1 MKFTIDGKDVK
12 ELNYS
17 DIERKKFTTS
27 LNIEYL
33 NEFRN
38 LCNYLD
44 VNLNDSIE
52 TLLEM
57 LSEDAD
63 LLSSFIENVEKKR
76 VRRTKRRSVL
86 ITQQVK
92 QKKEAIN
99 SSVRQ
104 ETVNTQEIEPVKDNQ
119 KVEENTT
126 HFYDMFS
133 NNNNNKKTK
142 NRRRNKNNKHKNKDG
157 V

>member
-99 SSVRQ
+99 SSIRQ

-142 NRRRNKNNKHKNKDG
+142 NRKRNKNNRHKNKDG

>member
-63 LLSSFIENVEKKR
+63 LLASFIENVEKKR

-99 SSVRQ
+99 SSIRQ
-104 ETVNTQEIEPVKDNQ
+104 ETINTQKIEPVKDNQ

-126 HFYDMFS
+126 HFYDMFT

-142 NRRRNKNNKHKNKDG
+142 NRKRNKNNKHKNKDG

>member
-99 SSVRQ
+99 SSIRQ

-126 HFYDMFS
+126 HFYDMFT

-142 NRRRNKNNKHKNKDG
+142 NRRRNKNNRHKNKDG

>member
-63 LLSSFIENVEKKR
+63 LLASFIENVEKKR

-104 ETVNTQEIEPVKDNQ
+104 EIVNVQEIEPVKDNQ

-142 NRRRNKNNKHKNKDG
+142 NRRRNKNNRHKNKDG

>member
-86 ITQQVK
+86 ITQQAK

-99 SSVRQ
+99 SSIRQ

>member
-63 LLSSFIENVEKKR
+63 LLASFIENVEKKR

-104 ETVNTQEIEPVKDNQ
+104 ETVNTQEIEPVKDNK

-142 NRRRNKNNKHKNKDG
+142 NRRRNKNNRHKNKDG

>member
-63 LLSSFIENVEKKR
+63 LLASFIENVEKKR

-86 ITQQVK
+86 ITQQAK

-99 SSVRQ
+99 SSIRQ
-104 ETVNTQEIEPVKDNQ
+104 ETINTQKIEPVKDNQ

-126 HFYDMFS
+126 HFYDIFS

-142 NRRRNKNNKHKNKDG
+142 NRRRNKNNRHKNKDG

>member
-63 LLSSFIENVEKKR
+63 LLASFIENVEKKR

-92 QKKEAIN
+92 QKEEAIN
-99 SSVRQ
+99 SSIRQ

-142 NRRRNKNNKHKNKDG
+142 NRKRNKNNRHKNTDG

>member
-44 VNLNDSIE
+44 VNLNDRIE

-63 LLSSFIENVEKKR
+63 LLDSFIENVEKKR

-86 ITQQVK
+86 ITQQAK

-99 SSVRQ
+99 SSIRQ
-104 ETVNTQEIEPVKDNQ
+104 ETVNTQEIESVKDNQ

-126 HFYDMFS
+126 HFYDMFT

-142 NRRRNKNNKHKNKDG
+142 NRKRNKNNRHKNKDG

>member
-126 HFYDMFS
+126 HFYDIFS

>member
-57 LSEDAD
+57 LSEDND
-63 LLSSFIENVEKKR
+63 LLAGFIENVEKKR
-76 VRRTKRRSVL
+76 VRRTKRRPVL
-86 ITQQVK
+86 IAQQVK

-104 ETVNTQEIEPVKDNQ
+104 ETVNTQETVPVKDNQ
-119 KVEENTT
+119 KVEENST

-142 NRRRNKNNKHKNKDG
+142 NRRRNKNNRHKNKDG

>member
-63 LLSSFIENVEKKR
+63 LLASFIENVEKKR

-92 QKKEAIN
+92 QKEEAIN
-99 SSVRQ
+99 SSIRQ

-142 NRRRNKNNKHKNKDG
+142 NRKRNKNNRHKNKDG

>member
-99 SSVRQ
+99 SSIRQ

>member
-63 LLSSFIENVEKKR
+63 LLASFIENVEKKR

-86 ITQQVK
+86 ITQQAK

-99 SSVRQ
+99 SSIRQ
-104 ETVNTQEIEPVKDNQ
+104 ETVNTQEIESVKDNK

-126 HFYDMFS
+126 HFYDIFS

>member
-57 LSEDAD
+57 LSEDAN
-63 LLSSFIENVEKKR
+63 LLASFIENVEKKR

-86 ITQQVK
+86 ITQKVK

-104 ETVNTQEIEPVKDNQ
+104 ETVNTQEIEPIKNNQ

-126 HFYDMFS
+126 HFYDIFS

-142 NRRRNKNNKHKNKDG
+142 NRRRNKNNRHKNKDG

>member
-86 ITQQVK
+86 ITQQAK

-99 SSVRQ
+99 SSIRQ

-126 HFYDMFS
+126 HFYDIFS

-142 NRRRNKNNKHKNKDG
+142 NKRRNKNNRHKNKDG

>member
-86 ITQQVK
+86 ITQQAK

-99 SSVRQ
+99 SSIRQ
-104 ETVNTQEIEPVKDNQ
+104 ETINTQKIEPVKDNQ

-126 HFYDMFS
+126 HFYDIFS

>member
-63 LLSSFIENVEKKR
+63 LLASFIENVEKKR

-99 SSVRQ
+99 SSIRQ
-104 ETVNTQEIEPVKDNQ
+104 ETVDTQKIEPVKDNQ

-126 HFYDMFS
+126 HFYDIFS

-142 NRRRNKNNKHKNKDG
+142 NRRRNKNNRHKNKDG